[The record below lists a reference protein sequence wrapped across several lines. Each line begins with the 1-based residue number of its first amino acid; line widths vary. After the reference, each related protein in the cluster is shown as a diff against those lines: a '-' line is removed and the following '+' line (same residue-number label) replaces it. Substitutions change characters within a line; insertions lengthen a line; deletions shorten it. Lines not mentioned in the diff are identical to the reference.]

1 MERANLDFVDDVGR
15 LGAVDLTACY
25 SCGNCSAVCPLS
37 EGDLSF
43 PRKMIRYSLLGLE
56 GKILASPEPWLC
68 YYCGECSKTCPREAD
83 PGGLMM
89 ALRRFTIRKYSI
101 GRIADVFYSAFASG
115 VAWFVLTAAAIAL
128 ILVFHDPAMNREKVE
143 FLSFISLDD
152 IHVAGIAIVTFIMA
166 ALAAN
171 VWILFRA
178 MRRGGRGADFSAQR
192 LKGAAA
198 GTLREIAL
206 QRRFGECEDTKFRR
220 WAHLLVS
227 GGFMGMFLA
236 TCIIAA
242 VDFKWIPLPRW
253 VSLVIGSASG
263 VATLAGLAYYVYLRF
278 DRKSEYSKYTHQTDW
293 VFLALL
299 ALSVLS
305 GYVMLAFRFM
315 NMPMAAYWSFAV
327 HLVFVFNLLISVPFT
342 KFAHIVYRPIA
353 LWLAGV
359 K

>member
-1 MERANLDFVDDVGR
+1 MERANLDFVDDVKR
-15 LGAVDLTACY
+15 LGAFDLTACY

-56 GKILASPEPWLC
+56 SRVLASPETWLC

-83 PGGLMM
+83 PGALMM

-101 GRIADVFYSAFASG
+101 GRLADVFYSAFASG
-115 VAWFVLTAAAIAL
+115 VAWLILTAAAIAL

-152 IHVAGIAIVTFIMA
+152 IHVAGIAIVAFIMA
-166 ALAAN
+166 ALCAN
-171 VWILFRA
+171 VWIMYRA
-178 MRRGGRGADFSAQR
+178 MKRGGRGAAFSVAR

-206 QRRFGECEDTKFRR
+206 QRRFGECEDNKFRR
-220 WAHLLVS
+220 WAHLLAS

-236 TCIIAA
+236 TAIIAA

-263 VATLAGLAYYVYLRF
+263 VATLAGLAYYFYLRF
-278 DRKSEYSKYTHQTDW
+278 KRASEYSKYTHQTDW

-299 ALSVLS
+299 ALSVVS
-305 GYVMLAFRFM
+305 GYVMVALRFV
-315 NMPMAAYWSFAV
+315 NMPMAAYGAFAV
-327 HLVFVFNLLISVPFT
+327 HVVFVFNLLMSVPFT